1 MVKVKEGRTKEGG
14 EKQGNRDERRRKR
27 LVKVET

>member
-14 EKQGNRDERRRKR
+14 EKQGNRDERRKR